1 MNKRPG
7 TSSHTLRAAAVL
19 AVVVVASVVW
29 VVYRTV
35 EQAQVSD
42 QSVLHTQEVLTSLE
56 AVLATVLDADVAVRG
71 FTASADSRTLEPF
84 DRAERAAGEGINQ
97 LATLTADN
105 PNQQARVP
113 ELRQAVA
120 QALAALRIVAD
131 AKRAA
136 RALGPTDTDAA
147 QARITATRNTIQ
159 AMRAEENR
167 LLAARVQANHA
178 AGRRL
183 QQILVALV
191 AAAVGLLGWV
201 GWLIGGNARRQREG
215 ADTLRRTNEDLETEA
230 GVRAV
235 ALHDSNERLRSIID
249 SAVDGIIVIDAR
261 GRIEAFN
268 RGAERLFGYPAAE
281 VIGRNV
287 NMLMPSPDHE
297 AHDGY
302 LSQYLD
308 TGAAKIIG
316 VGRQV
321 TGRRRD
327 GTTFPLH
334 LSVGEMSI
342 QGERQFTGMLHDL
355 SDRMR
360 LDEELR
366 ASEARW
372 RSVIDSA
379 VDGIVVIDAHGRIES
394 FNPAAERL
402 FGYEEREV
410 VGRNVNMLMPSPYHE
425 EHDTYLTRHLA
436 TGVQKIIG
444 TGREVTGLRRDG
456 TTFPLHLSVGKMTVD
471 GAQRF
476 TGILHD
482 LSARVRI
489 EKQLVEQSSLAKL
502 GEMAAVIAHEVKNPL
517 AGVRGAIQIIG
528 TRLPKDGK
536 DARIVTEIVARIDTL
551 NELMKDLLLFARPP
565 QPKLAVVDV
574 GTLVTTTANL
584 LRGDPAF
591 EQVEVRVDG
600 EPARALGDAELLK
613 IVFVNLLVNAGHAMQ
628 GRGTIHVSLA
638 SIADMCQIAFADEGP
653 GIPAE
658 VLEKIFTPF
667 FTTKVRGSGL
677 GLPTVRRLIEAH
689 QGTISIACPSAGGTV
704 VTVQL
709 PGERMA
715 VVT

>member
-1 MNKRPG
+1 
-7 TSSHTLRAAAVL
+7 
-19 AVVVVASVVW
+19 VVVVSVVA
-29 VVYRTV
+29 VVCRTV

-56 AVLATVLDADVAVRG
+56 AVLATVLDADVAVRR
-71 FTASADSRTLEPF
+71 FTASSDSRTLEPF
-84 DRAERAAGEGINQ
+84 DRAERAAGERVNQ

-105 PNQQARVP
+105 PSQQTRVR
-113 ELRQAVA
+113 ELRQEIA
-120 QALAALRIVAD
+120 QALATLRLVVD
-131 AKRAA
+131 AKRAP
-136 RALGPTDTDAA
+136 RAVGPTETDAA
-147 QARITATRNTIQ
+147 QVRITAARNTIQ

-167 LLAARVQANHA
+167 LLGARVQANHA

-201 GWLIGGNARRQREG
+201 AWLIAGTARRQR
-215 ADTLRRTNEDLETEA
+215 ATTDTLRRANKDLETEA
-230 GVRAV
+230 GVRA
-235 ALHDSNERLRSIID
+235 ADLRDSHARLRSIID
-249 SAVDGIIVIDAR
+249 SAVDGIIVIDAM

-268 RGAERLFGYPAAE
+268 RGAERLFGYPESE
-281 VIGRNV
+281 VLGRNV
-287 NMLMPSPDHE
+287 KTLMPSLYHDE
-297 AHDGY
+297 HDGY
-302 LSQYLD
+302 LDRYLH
-308 TGAAKIIG
+308 TGTARIIG
-316 VGRQV
+316 TGREV

-327 GTTFPLH
+327 GSTFPLH

-342 QGERQFTGMLHDL
+342 KGERMFTGMLHDL
-355 SDRMR
+355 TQRMR
-360 LDEELR
+360 LEDELR

-379 VDGIVVIDAHGRIES
+379 VDGIVVIDAHGRIEA
-394 FNPAAERL
+394 FNPAAVRL

-410 VGRNVNMLMPSPYHE
+410 VGRNVNILMPSPYYE
-425 EHDTYLTRHLA
+425 EHDTYLIRHLA

-456 TTFPLHLSVGKMTVD
+456 TTFPLHLSVGKMMVA
-471 GAQRF
+471 GEPRF

-489 EKQLVEQSSLAKL
+489 EKQLREQTSLAKL

-574 GTLVTTTANL
+574 GALVTTTANL

-600 EPARALGDAELLK
+600 DPARALGDAELLK
-613 IVFVNLLVNAGHAMQ
+613 IVFVNLLVNAAHAMQ

-638 SIADMCQIAFADEGP
+638 SIADMCQMAFADEGP
-653 GIPAE
+653 GIPAD

-689 QGTISIACPSAGGTV
+689 HGTISIACPSAGGTV

-709 PGERMA
+709 PGEGMA
-715 VVT
+715 VVM